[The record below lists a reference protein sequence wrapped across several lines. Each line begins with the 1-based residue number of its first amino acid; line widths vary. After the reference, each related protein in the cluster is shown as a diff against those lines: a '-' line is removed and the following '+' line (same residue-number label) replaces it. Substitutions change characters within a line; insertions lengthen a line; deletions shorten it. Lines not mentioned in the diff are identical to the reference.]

1 MQTRRN
7 WAGYLLV
14 VGLLAILTWMAY
26 RVTGIVSGAA
36 NAALQPVEQ
45 MGTQMAVA
53 LKPVGALSTQV
64 SQVLHPTPT
73 VLPDPVTVIH
83 SVRSLARLETVQY
96 TVEKVVTAEEGQ
108 NQLGFLF
115 GDRLLF
121 VAHGVVIA
129 GVDLEK
135 LQPQDLWTQD
145 GVLYVRLPTPEIFV
159 ATLDNQKSYV
169 YDRDTGLL
177 THGDVQLETAARRTA
192 EREIRQAALDDGILV
207 TARRNAE
214 AYLARLLRSLGF
226 PEVIFVEATPVPTAQ
241 PTPTP

>member
-1 MQTRRN
+1 METRRTR
-7 WAGYLLV
+7 AGYLLT
-14 VGLLAILTWMAY
+14 VGVLALLAWMAY
-26 RVTGIVSGAA
+26 RVTGMVSRAA
-36 NAALQPVEQ
+36 ASVVRPVQQMGTQVAHALQPV
-45 MGTQMAVA
+45 
-53 LKPVGALSTQV
+53 GALNTQV

-108 NQLGFLF
+108 NHLGFLF

-121 VAHGVVIA
+121 VAHGVVVA
-129 GVDLEK
+129 GVDLDK
-135 LQPQDLWTQD
+135 LQPQDLWVRD
-145 GVLYVRLPTPEIFV
+145 GVLYVRLPAPEVFT

-177 THGDVQLETAARRTA
+177 TRGDIHLETAARRRA
-192 EREIRQAALDDGILV
+192 EQEIRQAALNDGILR
-207 TARRNAE
+207 TARQNAE

-226 PEVIFVEATPVPTAQ
+226 PEVIFVEATPLPATQ
-241 PTPTP
+241 PTP